1 MKQEFYTG
9 RVKQYNADKGFGFI
23 STTEGDIFFHISDF
37 PASEGEP
44 KRNEKVRFLA
54 ADNRGKFKAIKIER
68 IDLTLRRLRKLKLLI
83 TIKRSQVSYC
93 LISAANECEDQAFK
107 PDLHRKILKC
117 FKARTLIFLA
127 VH

>member
-1 MKQEFYTG
+1 MKQEFYIG

-54 ADNRGKFKAIKIER
+54 ADNQGKFKAIKIER
-68 IDLTLRRLRKLKLLI
+68 VDTNPAKTKKIKLRI
-83 TIKRSQVSYC
+83 TIKRSRVSYC
-93 LISAANECEDQAFK
+93 QIFDVNNE
-107 PDLHRKILKC
+107 LNVIY
-117 FKARTLIFLA
+117 
-127 VH
+127 

>member
-9 RVKQYNADKGFGFI
+9 RIKQYNADKGFGFI

-54 ADNRGKFKAIKIER
+54 ADNRGKFKLLRLSVSILI
-68 IDLTLRRLRKLKLLI
+68 LRRLRKLKLLI

-93 LISAANECEDQAFK
+93 LISAANECEDQA
-107 PDLHRKILKC
+107 LN
-117 FKARTLIFLA
+117 LIFIA
-127 VH
+127 KF